1 MLARGEIGETGL
13 QRAIDGIVETMLMD
27 KVSTPP
33 IRLEHAMGPWI
44 GSRQVVLINIPH
56 VNEQGKAI
64 LLWQECDASN
74 ACTSAD
80 LEVRLGI

>member
-33 IRLEHAMGPWI
+33 IRLEHAIGP
-44 GSRQVVLINIPH
+44 
-56 VNEQGKAI
+56 
-64 LLWQECDASN
+64 
-74 ACTSAD
+74 
-80 LEVRLGI
+80 